1 MIECKSFDTLPDD
14 ARAIRKEV
22 FVREQWFQ
30 IEFDDKD
37 SISRHLVLY
46 VDGVPTGTYRV
57 FWDDQQQ
64 SYVIGRG
71 AVRKA
76 FKGNHYGT
84 VLLKEAEKDWG
95 QNAGTGGTGP
105 G

>member
-1 MIECKSFDTLPDD
+1 M
-14 ARAIRKEV
+14 
-22 FVREQWFQ
+22 
-30 IEFDDKD
+30 
-37 SISRHLVLY
+37 LY
-46 VDGVPTGTYRV
+46 VDGIPTGTCRV

-84 VLLKEAEKDWG
+84 VLLKEAEKEFKRIGGAKRWYWRHRSGLNLFMNPLDWRYC
-95 QNAGTGGTGP
+95 QWRRISR
-105 G
+105 

>member
-1 MIECKSFDTLPDD
+1 M
-14 ARAIRKEV
+14 
-22 FVREQWFQ
+22 
-30 IEFDDKD
+30 
-37 SISRHLVLY
+37 LY
-46 VDGVPTGTYRV
+46 VDGIPTGTCRV

-84 VLLKEAEKDWG
+84 VLLKEAEKEFKRIGG

>member
-1 MIECKSFDTLPDD
+1 M
-14 ARAIRKEV
+14 
-22 FVREQWFQ
+22 
-30 IEFDDKD
+30 
-37 SISRHLVLY
+37 LY
-46 VDGVPTGTYRV
+46 VDGIPTGTCRV

-95 QNAGTGGTGP
+95 KTLALAAQVRVKPFYESLGLDILPVEKNFSMSTVHMYG
-105 G
+105 